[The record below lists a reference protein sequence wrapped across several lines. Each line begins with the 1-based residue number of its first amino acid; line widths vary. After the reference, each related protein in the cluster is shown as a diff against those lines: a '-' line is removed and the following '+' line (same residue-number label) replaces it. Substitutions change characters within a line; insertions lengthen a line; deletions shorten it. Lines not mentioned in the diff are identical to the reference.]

1 MSFPA
6 TPLFAATLGA
16 LAVATLFA
24 LHHLR
29 VRLVRRKVVTT
40 MFWRRTASQA
50 IARSWWG
57 QFRYPWT
64 FALLSVIAL
73 LLAASLCLDHFRA
86 DPTARGALVIDAGQ
100 SMSRLDSSGHRLLD
114 QAIDH
119 ARADLSGVDSGVTVV
134 VADPVPRVIAR
145 ADQPIAI
152 ALRELAEISP
162 AAVPADAAAA
172 LRLAGNLAPAN
183 GGQIIWCTDS
193 QHLPSLPKSV
203 AERVH
208 IDAVGAADD
217 EARII
222 GVTYE
227 PAADAGPG
235 RLRVRVAA
243 FGAIHQPVALTASH
257 EQVSAHVQL
266 SMSGGQADAIVE
278 NVPADG
284 STWQLTLAGATPA
297 TGVSFQTPRTPP
309 LRFVM
314 ASNIPRPLRT
324 ALLAIG
330 SESAAGDRN
339 ALIVTSD
346 GTDSGAAPRV
356 KWISEGSPLAAG
368 TPLRIDGGLADVI
381 DLESSVAG
389 NGPAVSVTHATPLI
403 SAGTLSV
410 AAYSQDRRMLYLST
424 ALWTGNDL
432 PRRAAFVLLLRQ
444 YCRQLAGA
452 SDASAVVSGARAVV
466 DPLWAA
472 GDGTVA
478 PAVVFERPESVA
490 GGITSTG
497 AGSNEIF
504 ARGGA
509 GPRAF
514 EMALG
519 AALMLAVVEGLLF
532 AARKVV

>member
-1 MSFPA
+1 M
-6 TPLFAATLGA
+6 
-16 LAVATLFA
+16 
-24 LHHLR
+24 
-29 VRLVRRKVVTT
+29 
-40 MFWRRTASQA
+40 
-50 IARSWWG
+50 
-57 QFRYPWT
+57 
-64 FALLSVIAL
+64 
-73 LLAASLCLDHFRA
+73 
-86 DPTARGALVIDAGQ
+86 
-100 SMSRLDSSGHRLLD
+100 
-114 QAIDH
+114 
-119 ARADLSGVDSGVTVV
+119 
-134 VADPVPRVIAR
+134 
-145 ADQPIAI
+145 
-152 ALRELAEISP
+152 
-162 AAVPADAAAA
+162 
-172 LRLAGNLAPAN
+172 
-183 GGQIIWCTDS
+183 
-193 QHLPSLPKSV
+193 
-203 AERVH
+203 
-208 IDAVGAADD
+208 
-217 EARII
+217 
-222 GVTYE
+222 TYE

-243 FGAIHQPVALTASH
+243 FRAMHQPVALTASH

-284 STWQLTLAGATPA
+284 STWQLTVAGATPA

-403 SAGTLSV
+403 SAGTSSV
-410 AAYSQDRRMLYLST
+410 AAYSQDRRTLYLST

-504 ARGGA
+504 ARGAA